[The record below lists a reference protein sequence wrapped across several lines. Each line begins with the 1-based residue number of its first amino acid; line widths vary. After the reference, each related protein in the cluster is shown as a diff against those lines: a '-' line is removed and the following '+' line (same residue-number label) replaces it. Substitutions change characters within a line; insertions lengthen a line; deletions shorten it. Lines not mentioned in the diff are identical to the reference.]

1 MLDTHGDMMQREKT
15 TNANGKAYSVIC
27 NFKSITK
34 YLYELMLG
42 YEQMRANISNSDS
55 MYMNF

>member
-15 TNANGKAYSVIC
+15 TNANGKTYSVIC

-42 YEQMRANISNSDS
+42 YEQMRANISNSD
-55 MYMNF
+55 